1 MQAHIQEKGAATLK
15 ELHTLFP
22 DVSLM
27 TIHRDLDFLEAN
39 GFIHRV
45 HGGAQAVGNLVE
57 PGFEARENENSAYK
71 RKMAQ
76 KALHLIKPGNAIF
89 LDSGTTCSAL
99 AEVLP
104 DTDISVFTT
113 GPNIALTLMRLNK
126 PSVNICGGSIN
137 RANLAV
143 SGQST
148 LDMLK
153 NVNIDTAFI
162 GAGGYSSASG
172 FTGGRE
178 SEAKV
183 KELVIRKARTVVAM
197 VDSSKLS
204 RILPFTFAR
213 LADFH
218 IVVDDGRLPDDF
230 LEEARKLNI
239 TVI

>member
-1 MQAHIQEKGAATLK
+1 MRRVSTALTGRVRPK
-15 ELHTLFP
+15 HT
-22 DVSLM
+22 
-27 TIHRDLDFLEAN
+27 
-39 GFIHRV
+39 G
-45 HGGAQAVGNLVE
+45 
-57 PGFEARENENSAYK
+57 Y
-71 RKMAQ
+71 AQ
-76 KALHLIKPGNAIF
+76 KCQHRHGVYR
-89 LDSGTTCSAL
+89 G
-99 AEVLP
+99 
-104 DTDISVFTT
+104 
-113 GPNIALTLMRLNK
+113 
-126 PSVNICGGSIN
+126 
-137 RANLAV
+137 
-143 SGQST
+143 
-148 LDMLK
+148 
-153 NVNIDTAFI
+153 
-162 GAGGYSSASG
+162 GGYSSASG